1 MSPLYARVRHDPAVR
16 LTQVAT
22 CYFLVIC
29 PCASSLLVFLCTAVC
44 YFPAVRHMRRDLPF
58 SRCTPS
64 RVVPAIIPAVRHVR
78 RGCHHSFLCAYV
90 RHNDHHPCGMPRA
103 SRFAA
108 TLAACQLRRNAFAPV
123 VHSHF
128 SWAVFCIKVDL
139 GSSS

>member
-1 MSPLYARVRHDPAVR
+1 
-16 LTQVAT
+16 
-22 CYFLVIC
+22 
-29 PCASSLLVFLCTAVC
+29 
-44 YFPAVRHMRRDLPF
+44 MRRDLPF

-78 RGCHHSFLCAYV
+78 RGWVYFLCAHV
-90 RHNDHHPCGMPRA
+90 RRNDHHPCGMPRG

-108 TLAACQLRRNAFAPV
+108 TLAACQLRRSAVAPV
-123 VHSHF
+123 VHSRF